1 MWVVLF
7 LLFLCIDTHRS
18 SSGIIDISPRPAREP
33 TRLGHHLIFPLQ
45 HVDIAPS
52 ATLVQL
58 SRSRTT
64 TRTPL
69 SPLCMTVHYLNRR
82 LSFFFFLVALHLMGS
97 YTPPAFFYCRL
108 RYHHLFLLRH
118 ILHLFDSD
126 VSFAVIMLSSGRP
139 DATRPVSLR
148 FVIWSL
154 AHGKKS
160 GWFDFFGCVVL
171 ICFGWVRA

>member
-69 SPLCMTVHYLNRR
+69 ASLHDCTLPEPAPFL
-82 LSFFFFLVALHLMGS
+82 FFFVALHLMGS
-97 YTPPAFFYCRL
+97 YTPPVFYYRL

-126 VSFAVIMLSSGRP
+126 VSFAVIMLSSDRP
-139 DATRPVSLR
+139 DATRSVSLR
-148 FVIWSL
+148 IVIWSL